1 MQLITALRYHQPV
14 PIAFVG
20 AGGKTTAIFTAA
32 RELLVKPGQVD
43 PVNTV
48 LVTTSTHL
56 GAWQARQ
63 ADHHIIISS
72 DSDFQNFRNHIPNG
86 LVLVT
91 GEESDHLLC
100 GLNPDVLEKV
110 GTLGASQQLPVFIEA
125 DGSRMH
131 PVKAP
136 AEYEP
141 AIPEFVK
148 AVVVVAGMQAL
159 GKPVHQDWVH
169 RPEKFCEITGL
180 SPGQRITGEAIRQ
193 VLLSTDAGL
202 KNIPAG
208 ARRIALLNQAD
219 TPEQQAAAKGIG
231 EELTSAYQSAIVSS
245 LATGE
250 DHGTEIYKPGEIA
263 KGCGVHAVIEQTAG
277 IILAA
282 GGSSRFGQPK
292 QLLTWRG
299 EPLVRHV
306 AKTAL
311 RAGLNPVIVVLGA
324 DADAIEPVI
333 KDIGLRIVI
342 NQAWMDGVSTSIKTG
357 LSALKEDV
365 GGVIF
370 LQADQPQIPVQ
381 LVSSLIEEHRNTLNP
396 IVAPQIDGV
405 RGNPVLFD
413 QTVFPALSALE
424 GDRGGRALFSHYP
437 IDWVTWHD
445 PKALMDIDSPGD
457 YQDFLNAFS
466 TEEVPG

>member
-1 MQLITALRYHQPV
+1 
-14 PIAFVG
+14 
-20 AGGKTTAIFTAA
+20 
-32 RELLVKPGQVD
+32 
-43 PVNTV
+43 
-48 LVTTSTHL
+48 
-56 GAWQARQ
+56 
-63 ADHHIIISS
+63 
-72 DSDFQNFRNHIPNG
+72 
-86 LVLVT
+86 
-91 GEESDHLLC
+91 
-100 GLNPDVLEKV
+100 
-110 GTLGASQQLPVFIEA
+110 
-125 DGSRMH
+125 
-131 PVKAP
+131 
-136 AEYEP
+136 
-141 AIPEFVK
+141 
-148 AVVVVAGMQAL
+148 
-159 GKPVHQDWVH
+159 
-169 RPEKFCEITGL
+169 
-180 SPGQRITGEAIRQ
+180 
-193 VLLSTDAGL
+193 
-202 KNIPAG
+202 
-208 ARRIALLNQAD
+208 
-219 TPEQQAAAKGIG
+219 
-231 EELTSAYQSAIVSS
+231 
-245 LATGE
+245 
-250 DHGTEIYKPGEIA
+250 
-263 KGCGVHAVIEQTAG
+263 VIEQTAG

-324 DADAIEPVI
+324 VADAIEPVI

-381 LVSSLIEEHRNTLNP
+381 LVNSLIEEHRSTLNP